1 MNLALLTELLS
12 STIRITTP
20 IMLMALGGM
29 LCERANVFNIA
40 LEGMALVGAFFA
52 VAFVSF
58 TGGSV
63 WMGLLGG
70 ILAGCIYSALFALV
84 ITRFRANHIIAS
96 MPRPLRNYGKRKPIF
111 SVIRWTGSTMPP
123 GR

>member
-40 LEGMALVGAFFA
+40 LE
-52 VAFVSF
+52 
-58 TGGSV
+58 
-63 WMGLLGG
+63 
-70 ILAGCIYSALFALV
+70 
-84 ITRFRANHIIAS
+84 
-96 MPRPLRNYGKRKPIF
+96 
-111 SVIRWTGSTMPP
+111 
-123 GR
+123 

>member
-58 TGGSV
+58 TGGRAFWAAS
-63 WMGLLGG
+63 WQAASTLPSLL
-70 ILAGCIYSALFALV
+70 
-84 ITRFRANHIIAS
+84 
-96 MPRPLRNYGKRKPIF
+96 
-111 SVIRWTGSTMPP
+111 W
-123 GR
+123 